1 MDAGGSNPIRIAD
14 ETVAVGPQCSPD
26 GKWVVYLRGPSWIP
40 VRVNITGEKPPETL
54 SQDSAIYIGDVVAI
68 SPDGK
73 QIAYLGLPGPPENP
87 GSASASRPNQLKVI
101 PFDGGA
107 PLHQFDWP
115 ALAGEPRW
123 APGGEAVDYV
133 LTRNGVSNIWRQ
145 KLSGAVP
152 PKQITNFESGQIFDF
167 DWSRDGR
174 QLAVTRGSEN
184 SDVVLISN
192 FR

>member
-1 MDAGGSNPIRIAD
+1 
-14 ETVAVGPQCSPD
+14 PD
-26 GKWVVYLRGPSWIP
+26 GKWVIYLRGPSWIP

-73 QIAYLGLPGPPENP
+73 QIAYLGSPGPPENL

-115 ALAGEPRW
+115 ALAGEPRR

-145 KLSGAVP
+145 KLSGAGP

-192 FR
+192 